1 MSTPPI
7 SSSPVPTPNATTP
20 NADSPRQE
28 ARSSVA
34 LVPLMDPK
42 RVYADWGRT
51 AEQRLI
57 EILRSHAFVKGRYV
71 AAFEE
76 AFAEHLG
83 VAHAVAVDSGTDAL
97 WLALRVA
104 LDGRPPEAR
113 DVLIPTFTFVATAGA
128 VVNAGG
134 RPVFVDVDGDTANLS
149 HESVL
154 AHLSR
159 DTAAIVPVHLFGN
172 PVDVVALRAAAEQR
186 LVELGRDLEA
196 DPFFV
201 IEDAAQSVHARI
213 HGRATGAL
221 GDAGCFSFYP
231 SKNLGAAGDG
241 GIVTTPREDVAQQIR
256 ALRDHG
262 QTRKLYDHDLVG
274 TNSRMDEMQAAV
286 LDAKLPFL
294 AAWTEARRRVAA
306 RYLEAFADLELGLPR
321 VLAGAEPAWHL
332 FTIRSAARNALREA
346 LTQQGIG
353 TGVYYPLP
361 LHRQACFNAAGAP
374 AVRCPVADRLSGDV
388 LSLPCF
394 PGLTEAEQDR
404 VIEAVRGAH

>member
-7 SSSPVPTPNATTP
+7 SSSPAPVSDASAAVT
-20 NADSPRQE
+20 S
-28 ARSSVA
+28 
-34 LVPLMDPK
+34 VPLMDPK
-42 RVYADWGRT
+42 RVYADWGST
-51 AEQRLI
+51 AEARLV

-71 AAFEE
+71 AGFEE
-76 AFAEHLG
+76 AFADHLG

-104 LDGRPPEAR
+104 LDGRAAEAR

-134 RPVFVDVDGDTANLS
+134 RPVFVDVDAATANLS
-149 HESVL
+149 LDSVL
-154 AHLSR
+154 AQLTR

-172 PVDVVALRAAAEQR
+172 PVDVVALRTAAEQR

-196 DPFFV
+196 DPLFV

-213 HGRATGAL
+213 HGVATGAL

-241 GIVTTPREDVAQQIR
+241 GIVTTTREDVAQQIR

-306 RYLEAFADLELGLPR
+306 RYLEALSDLGLGLPQ
-321 VLAGAEPAWHL
+321 VCPGAEPAWHL
-332 FTIRSAARNALREA
+332 FTIRSDARDALREA
-346 LTQQGIG
+346 LTEQGVS
-353 TGVYYPLP
+353 TGIYYPLP
-361 LHRQACFNAAGAP
+361 LHRQACFAAAGAP
-374 AVRCPVADRLSGDV
+374 EARCPVADQLSHEV

-394 PGLTEAEQDR
+394 PGLTEAEQTH
-404 VIEAVRGAH
+404 VIEVLRHAV